1 MPSQKPCSD
10 PGYPLD
16 FPVLQQFKAEGG
28 TDYAA
33 LPMIRSDGETNAI
46 TFLTDRTGGFTD
58 SEIAG
63 LEYIAQAPVPM
74 SCGLSCFR
82 RVCRPMF
89 LGVTSFASQP
99 LEFSHGMRIGLAAH
113 RAARNNIQI
122 A

>member
-33 LPMIRSDGETNAI
+33 LPMIRSAGETNAI

-63 LEYIAQAPVPM
+63 GVCV
-74 SCGLSCFR
+74 SCG
-82 RVCRPMF
+82 
-89 LGVTSFASQP
+89 QP
-99 LEFSHGMRIGLAAH
+99 IDQ
-113 RAARNNIQI
+113 RARSNA
-122 A
+122 